1 MPKITRPATVAAL
14 AAFLTLTAQSAA
26 AQSGAAAPAKP
37 DAATQ
42 APAQGEAKAGKLDD
56 PTIVAIFDA
65 ANTWDME
72 TGALAARKAKS
83 PDVKKFGRMLVRD
96 HRQVRGQG
104 RALAKKLKVHPTPP
118 GKDFALAKDH
128 ADAMKRL
135 RAAKR
140 ADFDKVFLEHEVSYH
155 KAVIDAVTT
164 QLLPATQNQEV
175 KDLETKVAPAFQ
187 SHMQQAQALLDKQ
200 K

>member
-1 MPKITRPATVAAL
+1 M
-14 AAFLTLTAQSAA
+14 
-26 AQSGAAAPAKP
+26 APAAKA
-37 DAATQ
+37 DASAQ
-42 APAQGEAKAGKLDD
+42 ADAKAGKLDD

-72 TGALAARKAKS
+72 TGALAGRKAKS
-83 PDVKKFGRMLVRD
+83 ADVRKFGRMLVRD

-104 RALAKKLKVHPTPP
+104 RALAKKLKVTPTPP
-118 GKDFALAKDH
+118 GKDFALAKAH
-128 ADAMKRL
+128 VEAMKRL
-135 RAAKR
+135 RSAKR
-140 ADFDKVFLEHEVSYH
+140 ADFDKLFLEHEVSYH

-187 SHMQQAQALLDKQ
+187 EHLTQAQALLDKQ